1 MAAVAPKIGAY
12 PLPEEEQ
19 FEVGHREYPQDAG
32 YHFQHEDR
40 FSALPFRFEV
50 VAQQKHRDEDAEY
63 GLRRGQY
70 RPVRHQFPVGQQIRY
85 HRGGLFNDRRI
96 ER

>member
-1 MAAVAPKIGAY
+1 MSDEEVDEACREQDDGENDTRIDGGGGPEIGAY

-40 FSALPFRFEV
+40 FSALPFRL
-50 VAQQKHRDEDAEY
+50 K
-63 GLRRGQY
+63 
-70 RPVRHQFPVGQQIRY
+70 
-85 HRGGLFNDRRI
+85 
-96 ER
+96 